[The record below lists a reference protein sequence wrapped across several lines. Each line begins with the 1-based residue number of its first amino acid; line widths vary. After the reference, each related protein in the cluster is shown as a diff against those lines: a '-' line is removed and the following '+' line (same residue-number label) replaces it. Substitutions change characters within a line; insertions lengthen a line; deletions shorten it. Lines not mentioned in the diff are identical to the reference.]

1 MLNTLTY
8 PTDLNGVVEG
18 LKAAADPTR
27 LRLLALLSH
36 GELAVHEICEVLAQ
50 SQPRVSRHLRLLI
63 EAGFLDRFR
72 EQQLVYYRAPVDGR
86 GRAWWE
92 LLGQML
98 AIDEPQLARD
108 RERMNAVIAERA
120 RAAATEMHAHSAVP
134 QSADAPAAGDD
145 LAAIVLEEIGPVGI
159 GALLDVG
166 TGTGRMIEV
175 LGRRAQHAM
184 GVDISTSALKLAR
197 TRVHGAGLAHV
208 EFQRGDMYR
217 LPSASASFD
226 LVTLD
231 RVLAGAERPVAAL
244 GEAKRTLKAGGRL
257 LIVDSFDDIGAH
269 GGNPLLLLRR
279 WIAAAGLETQRLHP
293 CNLESGHYLI
303 ALAGRPAEQRP
314 VAA

>member
-1 MLNTLTY
+1 MLNSLTH
-8 PTDLNGVVEG
+8 PADLSRVVQG

-50 SQPRVSRHLRLLI
+50 SQPRVSRHLRLLT

-72 EQQLVYYRAPVDGR
+72 EQQLVYYRAPVEGQ

-92 LLGQML
+92 LLRQML
-98 AIDEPQLARD
+98 QADEPQLECD
-108 RERMNAVIAERA
+108 RERMAAVIAERA
-120 RAAATEMHAHSAVP
+120 RAAEIELHAESPA
-134 QSADAPAAGDD
+134 AAPAAGINGFED
-145 LAAIVLEEIGPVGI
+145 LAAVLLEEIGPVGI
-159 GALLDVG
+159 GALLDIG

-175 LGRRAQHAM
+175 LGRRAQHAV

-208 EFQRGDMYR
+208 EFHRGDMYR
-217 LPSASASFD
+217 LPSTDASFD

-231 RVLAGAERPVAAL
+231 RVLAQAERPEAAIT
-244 GEAKRTLKAGGRL
+244 EAARTLKAGGRL
-257 LIVDSFDDIGAH
+257 LIVEGFDDVAAR

-279 WIAAAGLETQRLHP
+279 WIGAAGLETQRLHP
-293 CNLESGHYLI
+293 CELESGHYLI
-303 ALAGRPAEQRP
+303 ALAGRPVPR
-314 VAA
+314 AAAA

>member
-8 PTDLNGVVEG
+8 PSDVSGVVQG

-50 SQPRVSRHLRLLI
+50 SQPRVSRHLRLLT

-72 EQQLVYYRAPVDGR
+72 EQQLVYYRAPVEGR

-92 LLGQML
+92 LLRQML
-98 AIDEPQLARD
+98 QAEEPQLQRD
-108 RERMNAVIAERA
+108 RERMAAVIAERA
-120 RAAATEMHAHSAVP
+120 RTAAIELDAESATA
-134 QSADAPAAGDD
+134 APATGLDGAED
-145 LAAIVLEEIGPVGI
+145 LAAVVLEEIGPVGI

-175 LGRRAQHAM
+175 LGRRAQHAV

-197 TRVHGAGLAHV
+197 TRVHGAGLAHI
-208 EFQRGDMYR
+208 EFHRGDMYR
-217 LPSASASFD
+217 LPSADASFD

-231 RVLAGAERPVAAL
+231 RVLAHAERPEAAL
-244 GEAKRTLKAGGRL
+244 AEAARTLRAGGRL
-257 LIVDSFDDIGAH
+257 LIVEGFDDIGAR

-279 WIAAAGLETQRLHP
+279 WITTAGLETQRLHP
-293 CNLESGHYLI
+293 CALESGHYLI
-303 ALAGRPAEQRP
+303 ALAGRPAAQRP